1 VETVAAR
8 VIFFVPFV
16 RDRIHIRR
24 FGHRLVPGCI
34 HDGAV
39 RNLRQHFLRGFDT
52 HDICRIVQ
60 RPQILYFA
68 ERIEHGRRDDD
79 GLCEFFTAVEYAM
92 TDRSDSAHVFDDA
105 DFFVGDFFHDKFDR
119 FFVCRAGTF
128 DFVFVG
134 SDAVRN
140 DRTRAADAFYDAGAQ
155 NGFVV
160 PVVNLVLCGR

>member
-1 VETVAAR
+1 M
-8 VIFFVPFV
+8 
-16 RDRIHIRR
+16 
-24 FGHRLVPGCI
+24 
-34 HDGAV
+34 
-39 RNLRQHFLRGFDT
+39 
-52 HDICRIVQ
+52 Q

-92 TDRSDSAHVFDDA
+92 THRSDSAHVFDDA

-155 NGFVV
+155 KR
-160 PVVNLVLCGR
+160 LCRPSRKLGTLRKMNCS